1 MPPSYVDSDPW
12 RGPLHAICGLAFL
25 AVVSLLAV
33 SWRQDA
39 GRGERGNAADR
50 QWSMA
55 ALGGFA
61 LALVV
66 RLLLVPQLSN
76 WQAQVLP
83 STGGA
88 GWERYGPGTFV
99 FQAVLRALFP
109 WTDTTLFVANALVGA
124 AVILP
129 YTAILRELGFD
140 AVDAAA
146 AILLLALSPTHAR
159 TSASAS
165 EHVLSSTLTVVAV
178 WGWLRGFSKGVVVTR
193 LLALACVP
201 AVALI
206 RVDAWPQLAM
216 IPLGAALAGPPSA
229 TPRRAPG
236 WTAAFAIVWLL
247 TAAILRPALGHH
259 PTPGWWNFVGAVVGL
274 IPNFFIAA
282 FRPPFWMPPLGLVL
296 AVIGA
301 VALYRANR
309 GVLAWV
315 VAALVLVFV
324 PIGRGAVYNFL
335 ESRYVLVSFCIVGV
349 LSSAGFAAARRSI
362 AARVGPPW
370 SNAYVLLVALGLIT
384 AAFAV
389 PAMTATFTFQDEY
402 AFLRHSLRALPD
414 DCVVFSIPARDNRI
428 ERDVDTGLDLPN
440 SPLVLAYPRLQ
451 FRELADGL
459 PQVTA
464 DQCVAY
470 YESALCSIE
479 ETAAV
484 KRRFPEAYEVIR
496 GRCGEVRSAGSLEVV
511 AEASVSPLSVNDLF
525 GGHTPK
531 VRLSRWYVGGR

>member
-1 MPPSYVDSDPW
+1 M
-12 RGPLHAICGLAFL
+12 
-25 AVVSLLAV
+25 
-33 SWRQDA
+33 
-39 GRGERGNAADR
+39 
-50 QWSMA
+50 
-55 ALGGFA
+55 ALGGFV
-61 LALVV
+61 LALLV

-99 FQAVLRALFP
+99 FQAVLRAFFP

-124 AVILP
+124 AVVFP
-129 YTAILRELGFD
+129 YTAILRELNFD

-146 AILLLALSPTHAR
+146 AILLIALSPTHAR

-165 EHVLSSTLTVVAV
+165 EHVLSSTLTVMAL
-178 WGWLRGFSKGVVVTR
+178 WAWLHGFSKGDVVTR

-216 IPLGAALAGPPSA
+216 IPLSTALVGPPSA
-229 TPRRAPG
+229 APRRAVG
-236 WTAAFAIVWLL
+236 WTAAFAIVWLA
-247 TAAILRPALGHH
+247 TAAILRPVVANH
-259 PTPGWWNFVGAVVGL
+259 PTPNWWNFIGAIVGL
-274 IPNFFIAA
+274 FPNFFIAA
-282 FRPPFWMPPLGLVL
+282 FRPPFWIPPLGFILALV
-296 AVIGA
+296 GA
-301 VALYRANR
+301 VVLYRSNGR
-309 GVLAWV
+309 LLAGV
-315 VAALVLVFV
+315 VAALLLVFV

-349 LSSAGFAAARRSI
+349 LSGVGFAAMRRLIEARFG
-362 AARVGPPW
+362 APW
-370 SNAYVLLVALGLIT
+370 SNASFLLTLLGLIT
-384 AAFAV
+384 AASAV

-402 AFLRHSLRALPD
+402 TFLRRSLRALPD
-414 DCVVFSIPARDNRI
+414 HCVVFSIPARDNLI

-440 SPLVLAYPRLQ
+440 SPLVIAYPRLD
-451 FRELADGL
+451 FRELANGL
-459 PQVTA
+459 PEVKA

-484 KRRFPEAYEVIR
+484 KRRFPEAYQVIR
-496 GRCGEVRSAGSLEVV
+496 GRCAEVQSAGTFDVL
-511 AEASVSPLSVNDLF
+511 AEGSVSPLSVNDLF
-525 GGHTPK
+525 GGHAPR
-531 VRLSRWYVGGR
+531 VRLSRWHFGGS